1 MHLGRSAQPQGEWD
15 VPQQGRRDAAEHLP
29 VVQSRGVDPR
39 PIECVIQ
46 AEADASDSVE
56 VGIEIPP
63 PEPPARQL
71 VEPVFGDMERSSSNV
86 RWQRGESWHPS
97 SLERAGCC
105 IQGIH
110 RFRSR
115 RAACAPVDAG
125 RTRESAAPN
134 PDAGR
139 SRAPQLP
146 RIPLSLTENAD
157 RARPIRI
164 FCKSNGFSNHGG
176 RWSPRRTPPDRV
188 QRRRCAARARARARW
203 HVPGGD
209 RKRGTAPH
217 TEA

>member
-1 MHLGRSAQPQGEWD
+1 
-15 VPQQGRRDAAEHLP
+15 
-29 VVQSRGVDPR
+29 
-39 PIECVIQ
+39 
-46 AEADASDSVE
+46 VE
-56 VGIEIPP
+56 F
-63 PEPPARQL
+63 A
-71 VEPVFGDMERSSSNV
+71 FGDMERRSWKM

-97 SLERAGCC
+97 SLGLAGCC
-105 IQGIH
+105 IRGIH
-110 RFRSR
+110 RCSPSRSCVCPCGR
-115 RAACAPVDAG
+115 RAPPGNLRLRDA
-125 RTRESAAPN
+125 RP
-134 PDAGR
+134 P
-139 SRAPQLP
+139 LP